1 MMVGLKQKMDRYLV
15 VGCPLRRQDG
25 KFAGAWMVSFS
36 LSAVVD
42 KYEKQARNNEWGDLC
57 LIDEKQQII
66 LHRNSAFI
74 GKNIKYLLSNG
85 RGSEN

>member
-1 MMVGLKQKMDRYLV
+1 
-15 VGCPLRRQDG
+15 
-25 KFAGAWMVSFS
+25 MVSFS

-42 KYEKQARNNEWGDLC
+42 KYEKQTRNNELGELW

-66 LHRNSAFI
+66 IHPNSAFI
-74 GKNIKYLLSNG
+74 GKNIKDLIEQW